1 MFILLLRGGYRA
13 MPRRKK
19 MNFMETTASTL
30 SVIGI
35 YLMGIGDLSVCSQ
48 PNPPPL
54 SSVLPRPRPTDR
66 PTHPARH
73 TTAINDPIKH
83 ATMFWS
89 RCAAGRTRRGDRA
102 RSSLRRA
109 GGRARPYVIRRV
121 GKICSPSPTPR
132 RLVLLSPRPS
142 SSFPPRCLS
151 E

>member
-89 RCAAGRTRRGDRA
+89 RCAAGRARRGDRV

-109 GGRARPYVIRRV
+109 GGLSGAAVCHTQSGENLFSFADAV
-121 GKICSPSPTPR
+121 SSSSPPP
-132 RLVLLSPRPS
+132 
-142 SSFPPRCLS
+142 SFPPRCLS